1 MIRGREGG
9 FGPEVIRVQSKNIQV
24 PEVETVTRYGAA
36 GPGRGTGG
44 VNLDQIHKEGDDGGK
59 IFSSNSDTIEGSKDA
74 DRNPLGGDKRSYKV
88 IVNHVLLINVLTET
102 PTLSLKLMTRLMGS

>member
-1 MIRGREGG
+1 MFRGQEGG

-44 VNLDQIHKEGDDGGK
+44 VNLDQDHKEGDNGGI
-59 IFSSNSDTIEGSKDA
+59 IFSSNIDTNEDSKDA

-88 IVNHVLLINVLTET
+88 IVNHVLFNKSLTET
-102 PTLSLKLMTRLMGS
+102 PTLSLKLMTRLMRL

>member
-1 MIRGREGG
+1 M
-9 FGPEVIRVQSKNIQV
+9 
-24 PEVETVTRYGAA
+24 TRYGAA

-44 VNLDQIHKEGDDGGK
+44 VNLGHKYKEDDNGGK
-59 IFSSNSDTIEGSKDA
+59 DFSSNSDTIEGSKDA
-74 DRNPLGGDKRSYKV
+74 DRNPLDGDKRSYKV

>member
-1 MIRGREGG
+1 MFGGRERG
-9 FGPEVIRVQSKNIQV
+9 FGPEVIRVHSKNIQV
-24 PEVETVTRYGAA
+24 PEVETVARYGAA
-36 GPGRGTGG
+36 EPGRGAGG
-44 VNLDQIHKEGDDGGK
+44 VNLDHNHKEEENGGK
-59 IFSSNSDTIEGSKDA
+59 GFSTNSDTIEGSKDA

>member
-1 MIRGREGG
+1 MFRGREGG

-44 VNLDQIHKEGDDGGK
+44 VNLDQNHKEGDNGGK
-59 IFSSNSDTIEGSKDA
+59 IFSTNSDTIEGSKDA

-88 IVNHVLLINVLTET
+88 IVNHVLLINVLTESSAI
-102 PTLSLKLMTRLMGS
+102 SLKSTTRLIGT